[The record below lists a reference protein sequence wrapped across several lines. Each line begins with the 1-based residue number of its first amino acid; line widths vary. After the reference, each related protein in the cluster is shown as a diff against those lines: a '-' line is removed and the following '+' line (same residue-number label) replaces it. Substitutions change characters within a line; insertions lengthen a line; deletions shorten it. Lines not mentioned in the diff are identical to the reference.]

1 MSQVE
6 ERPWGTFEILLDEP
20 YTKVKKITVKP
31 GQRLSYQYHQK
42 RAENWTVVVGQALLT
57 IDGVEMIIDE
67 GNSFLIPEEAR
78 HRVMNESD
86 TDDLVII
93 EVQVG
98 EYFGEDD
105 IVRVED
111 DYGR

>member
-6 ERPWGTFEILLDEP
+6 ERPWGSFEILLDEP

-57 IDGVEMIIDE
+57 IDGVEIIIDE

>member
-20 YTKVKKITVKP
+20 YTKVKKIIVKP

-86 TDDLVII
+86 TDDLIII

-105 IVRVED
+105 IVRVDD

>member
-1 MSQVE
+1 MSQIE